1 MKGEKSSSDSEGME
15 KTEYQNRKKIVEN
28 IDLPEGDEAVIE
40 NFKWHTLIET
50 PQETQL
56 ALEPFLKGQFNLF
69 GGTMKL
75 EVTDV

>member
-1 MKGEKSSSDSEGME
+1 MKSIDIRGEKSSSDSEGMN

-40 NFKWHTLIET
+40 NFKWHTLMET

-56 ALEPFLKGQFNLF
+56 ALEPFLKG
-69 GGTMKL
+69 
-75 EVTDV
+75 